1 MIVAFKFNLGSND
14 AEPLGLDFKRC
25 TKGSEQ
31 NVSDSVGKLL
41 VSKGL
46 ASEIVQPVRG
56 VPDAPAI
63 AEASQPT
70 IKAEPVVAKP
80 KKTFHKES

>member
-25 TKGSEQ
+25 TKGSELTV
-31 NVSDSVGKLL
+31 NDSVGKLL

-56 VPDAPAI
+56 VSDAPAI

-70 IKAEPVVAKP
+70 IKAEPLAAKS
-80 KKTFHKES
+80 KRSFHKEP